1 MEKFNAIKILEEELE
16 SKKIFDKNISK
27 EHYMKSVYAY
37 VDNYVEPLLKKRIN
51 ELNLKAPQELI
62 DYLTQDISSDENIS
76 DENKKSMLKT
86 DVMDLYF
93 QDTILKQLVASA
105 TQVVNELGFINEE
118 DYIEE
123 EFEEDDIRAFLEK
136 DEVCFLSKDKKTK
149 EKVANKICNILIKMF
164 KEDLEE
170 ETKKEC

>member
-16 SKKIFDKNISK
+16 GKKIFDKNISK

-37 VDNYVEPLLKKRIN
+37 VDNYVEPLLKKRLN
-51 ELNLKAPQELI
+51 ELDLKAPKELI
-62 DYLTQDISSDENIS
+62 EYLTQDISSDESIS
-76 DENKKSMLKT
+76 DENKKNMLKT

-123 EFEEDDIRAFLEK
+123 EFEEDDIRSFLDK

-149 EKVANKICNILIKMF
+149 EKVANKICDLLIEMAQ
-164 KEDLEE
+164 DNQYEE
-170 ETKKEC
+170 

>member
-16 SKKIFDKNISK
+16 GKKLFDKNLSK

-37 VDNYVEPLLKKRIN
+37 VDNYVEPLRKKRIN
-51 ELNLKAPQELI
+51 ELDLKAPQALI
-62 DYLTQDISSDENIS
+62 DYLTQDISSDESIS
-76 DENKKSMLKT
+76 DENKKNMLKT

-105 TQVVNELGFINEE
+105 TQHVNEIGLINEE
-118 DYIEE
+118 DYVEE

-136 DEVCFLSKDKKTK
+136 DEVCFLGKDKKTK
-149 EKVANKICNILIKMF
+149 EKVANRICKTLINMLNEEF
-164 KEDLEE
+164 EED
-170 ETKKEC
+170 TKKEC

>member
-1 MEKFNAIKILEEELE
+1 MF
-16 SKKIFDKNISK
+16 
-27 EHYMKSVYAY
+27 
-37 VDNYVEPLLKKRIN
+37 EPLLKKRIN
-51 ELNLKAPQELI
+51 ELDLKAPQELI

-76 DENKKSMLKT
+76 DDNKKNMLKT

-93 QDTILKQLVASA
+93 QDTILKQLIASA

-123 EFEEDDIRAFLEK
+123 EFEEYDIRAFLEK

-149 EKVANKICNILIKMF
+149 EKVANKICDLLIEMAQ
-164 KEDLEE
+164 DNQYEE
-170 ETKKEC
+170 

>member
-16 SKKIFDKNISK
+16 GKKIFDKNISK
-27 EHYMKSVYAY
+27 EHYMKSVYSY
-37 VDNYVEPLLKKRIN
+37 VDSYVEPLLKKGLN

-62 DYLTQDISSDENIS
+62 DYLTQDISSDESIS
-76 DENKKSMLKT
+76 DENKKNMLKT
-86 DVMDLYF
+86 NVIDLYF
-93 QDTILKQLVASA
+93 QDMILKQLVAEA
-105 TQVVNELGFINEE
+105 TQVVNELGFIN
-118 DYIEE
+118 
-123 EFEEDDIRAFLEK
+123 EEDDIRAFLEK

>member
-1 MEKFNAIKILEEELE
+1 
-16 SKKIFDKNISK
+16 
-27 EHYMKSVYAY
+27 
-37 VDNYVEPLLKKRIN
+37 
-51 ELNLKAPQELI
+51 
-62 DYLTQDISSDENIS
+62 
-76 DENKKSMLKT
+76 MLKT

-136 DEVCFLSKDKKTK
+136 DEICFLSKDKKTK
-149 EKVANKICNILIKMF
+149 EKVANKICNILVKRF

-170 ETKKEC
+170 ETRKEC